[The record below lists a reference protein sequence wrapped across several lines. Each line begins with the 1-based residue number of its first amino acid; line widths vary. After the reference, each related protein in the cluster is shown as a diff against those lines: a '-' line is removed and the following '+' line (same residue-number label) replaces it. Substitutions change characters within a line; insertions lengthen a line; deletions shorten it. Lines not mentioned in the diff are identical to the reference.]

1 MDLHRDLTAQVEG
14 AFLRPPFG
22 KRPRHCSA
30 TTTPCSPRKLTT
42 WRIVSAHFC
51 VRVDSCPIQAYN
63 DMAMEHGSLASKFLP
78 SRKAREAPLLV
89 WRTSR
94 AYRPIHY
101 RPCAHPL
108 PNRSPLSASPHSS
121 RPSKESATL
130 SPPDRE
136 RACSRSP
143 FPSCP
148 QAIYALL
155 RYMRKPEETTRRE
168 RGSVEAGKKPPFVH
182 DQPSAGWARWISVP
196 GGLATRRQQD
206 APTSYVG

>member
-1 MDLHRDLTAQVEG
+1 
-14 AFLRPPFG
+14 
-22 KRPRHCSA
+22 
-30 TTTPCSPRKLTT
+30 
-42 WRIVSAHFC
+42 
-51 VRVDSCPIQAYN
+51 
-63 DMAMEHGSLASKFLP
+63 MEHGSLASKFLP

-108 PNRSPLSASPHSS
+108 PNRSSLSASPHSS

-136 RACSRSP
+136 RACNRSP

-148 QAIYALL
+148 KAIYAPL

-182 DQPSAGWARWISVP
+182 DQPSAGWAEMDLGP
-196 GGLATRRQQD
+196 GRVGDSAPARRTNKLCRLADGRTPSGTNHKGQRRTRCHKN
-206 APTSYVG
+206 